1 MKHSRDTKSTLL
13 RVLLYVFVILVV
25 LITLYPYF
33 VMFTTAA
40 KSRAE
45 IYATKGTLLLFYRRN
60 LTSDPLA
67 LAELQGYLD
76 TGSTFQIFHQLPGRC
91 RWLHSDRD
99 RMWYSCSLCTCTNE
113 V

>member
-45 IYATKGTLLLFYRRN
+45 IYATKGTLLPV
-60 LTSDPLA
+60 SLA